1 MANDAAILAKMRS
14 AHVPPHSFPHSLKT
28 LRQLRFASI
37 IQEKRFELQGGGLE
51 SFVVRPSKRKDA
63 PHVSLVAGVAAKELV
78 LLNKKVFYGTLAGT
92 ILSLKD
98 WANIDAGHG
107 YFVLA
112 DLGQNTQNWP
122 ANDWDS
128 VQAYLMSHLSRGGGL
143 ILGDNGVIENGW
155 LGAELAQALTVFE
168 EITVE

>member
-1 MANDAAILAKMRS
+1 MANDAAILAKMRA
-14 AHVPPHSFPHSLKT
+14 AHVPPYSFEHSLKT

-51 SFVVRPSKRKDA
+51 SFIVRPGKRKDA
-63 PHVSLVAGVAAKELV
+63 PHVSMVVGVVAKELV
-78 LLNKKVFYGTLAGT
+78 LLNRKVFCSTLAGT
-92 ILSLKD
+92 IHSLKE
-98 WANIDAGHG
+98 WQNIDAGHG

-122 ANDWDS
+122 AHEWES
-128 VQAYLMSHLSRGGGL
+128 VQAYLLSHLSRGGGL

-155 LGAELAQALTVFE
+155 LGAEMVQALSVFE

>member
-1 MANDAAILAKMRS
+1 MANDAAILAKMR
-14 AHVPPHSFPHSLKT
+14 AAQVPPHSFEHSLKT
-28 LRQLRFASI
+28 LKQLRFASI

-51 SFVVRPSKRKDA
+51 SFIVRPGRRKDA
-63 PHVSLVAGVAAKELV
+63 PHVSMVAGVAAKELV
-78 LLNKKVFYGTLAGT
+78 LLNKKVFYTTLPAVIAT
-92 ILSLKD
+92 LKE
-98 WANIDAGHG
+98 WQNVDAGHG
-107 YFVLA
+107 YIVMA

-128 VQAYLMSHLSRGGGL
+128 VQAYLLSHLSRGGGL

-155 LGAELAQALTVFE
+155 LGAEMVQALSVFE